1 MKKLFGCILSLVV
14 AVMLVFTPAEHVYA
28 QGLGLSVSSSSVAVG
43 KTVKVT
49 VSMPS
54 GYFGTVVI
62 SSSDE
67 GVLSNGGDGVANI
80 GDAAGYP
87 TSQSFSFTAKAAGSC
102 TIKAYC
108 TVVGDAEGNDAGGI
122 ITGAST
128 KVTVTSASSNNDSN
142 SNKDNKDNSGS
153 NTGND
158 NNANKDNENKEEKKS
173 SNASLGS
180 LVISAGTLSPEFSA
194 ATKDYTATVDYSCS
208 SLAVT
213 ANPADSKASVTSVT
227 GNDSLEVGENTV
239 SVVVTA
245 EDGSTS
251 TYNIVVTRRAE
262 DDPENADKQDNWKK
276 FDINGTE
283 WTMVNDIPE
292 DVVPEGFEHSKT
304 VIDGLEYNT
313 LHGTFGDITLVYLQ
327 SESGNG
333 LFVYDAAQNAA
344 YEFVRIN
351 SESHFIVV
359 LLPKVDDVPEGYNEI
374 SLSIEGKGVAT
385 AYQTKAEKKDDQT
398 KDFYLVYAMNDNGE
412 SGWYTYDS
420 VDGTYMRNE
429 LSTPTVA
436 QEENDTTKSELVP
449 GIANKYLVLAA
460 ILVLIIII
468 LLLLLIVSAVKNRKY
483 KAMDY
488 HDDDVDDAAEDVS
501 NEALEETTDETADE
515 IADELEEEVTEE
527 PLDEV
532 AEEAAEES
540 VDEVAEE
547 AAEESVDEVAGEAAE
562 ESAGEA
568 AEETADEAV
577 EESADEVAEETA
589 EDAADEQKMA
599 TDENISNASYVGRT
613 VEITPDSKKAVE
625 NENSEFDLKDDSR
638 QENVSD
644 TENDADEDALKN
656 QLQMALDG
664 FVNEGNK
671 PSETIDSSAKDDN
684 EDDSEDDDLQFIDLN

>member
-108 TVVGDAEGNDAGGI
+108 TVVGDAEGNDAGGT

-128 KVTVTSASSNNDSN
+128 KVTVKSASSNNDSN

-180 LVISAGTLSPEFSA
+180 LVISAGMLSPEFSA

-385 AYQTKAEKKDDQT
+385 AYQTKAEKTDDQT

-420 VDGTYMRNE
+420 VDGTYMRTE

-436 QEENDTTKSELVP
+436 QEENDAVKSELVP

-460 ILVLIIII
+460 ILVLIIFI
-468 LLLLLIVSAVKNRKY
+468 LLLLLIVSAVKNRRY
-483 KAMDY
+483 KAVDDEE
-488 HDDDVDDAAEDVS
+488 DDDSDAEDVS
-501 NEALEETTDETADE
+501 NVALDEATDETADE
-515 IADELEEEVTEE
+515 IAEEAVEE
-527 PLDEV
+527 PAGEV
-532 AEEAAEES
+532 AEET
-540 VDEVAEE
+540 AEE
-547 AAEESVDEVAGEAAE
+547 AVEEPT
-562 ESAGEA
+562 GEA

-577 EESADEVAEETA
+577 EEPADEVAEETV
-589 EDAADEQKMA
+589 EGAADEQKMA

-656 QLQMALDG
+656 QLQRALDG